1 MMTTMMRDRICLVT
15 GATGGMGVVIA
26 CELAAQRATVVLVGR
41 DVQKGAAVQ
50 REIVQA
56 TGNTAVDLL
65 LADLSSQQ
73 EIRRLAGEFR
83 QRYGQLH
90 VLVNNAGAHVMERQV
105 SPDGLEMTLAVNH
118 LASFLLTDLL
128 LDTLRASAPA
138 RIVNVA
144 SNAMTKT
151 IDLDDLQ
158 SERSYAPMRVY
169 GQAKLAMVLC
179 TYALARRLA
188 SSGVTANALHPGL
201 TGTGIVDTMAP
212 PLLRPF
218 TGLIKRFM
226 LTPERGAR
234 TALYLATSP
243 SVEEVSGTYFVREKE
258 TRSVPMSYNV
268 ALQERVW
275 AISAGL
281 TGLTHHAAAE
291 RPPTAEAREGA
302 VSVAT
307 DTLQAAVACERR
319 PVSAR

>member
-1 MMTTMMRDRICLVT
+1 MIQTTMRDRICLVT

-26 CELAAQRATVVLVGR
+26 RELAAQGATVVLVGR
-41 DVQKGAAVQ
+41 DPHKGAAVQ
-50 REIVQA
+50 REIAQA
-56 TGNTAVDLL
+56 TGNTALDLL

-73 EIRRLAGEFR
+73 EIRRLVEEFR
-83 QRYGQLH
+83 RRYGQLH
-90 VLVNNAGAHVMERQV
+90 VLVNNAGAHIMQRQV

-118 LASFLLTDLL
+118 LASFLLTNLL
-128 LDTLRASAPA
+128 LDTLRAGAPA

-158 SERSYAPMRVY
+158 SEHSYAPMRVY
-169 GQAKLAMVLC
+169 GQAKLALALC

-188 SSGVTANALHPGL
+188 GSGVTANALHPGL

-218 TGLIKRFM
+218 TGLVKRVM
-226 LTPERGAR
+226 LTPEQGAR
-234 TALYLATSP
+234 TALYLATAP
-243 SVEEVSGTYFVREKE
+243 VVEGVSGRYFVRERE

-275 AISAGL
+275 AISAAL
-281 TGLTHHAAAE
+281 TGLTHHA
-291 RPPTAEAREGA
+291 TAGEAPSVEAREGA
-302 VSVAT
+302 FSAAT
-307 DTLQAAVACERR
+307 DTLPTA
-319 PVSAR
+319 SHT

>member
-1 MMTTMMRDRICLVT
+1 MIQTTMRDRICLVT

-26 CELAAQRATVVLVGR
+26 RELAAQGATVVLVGR
-41 DVQKGAAVQ
+41 DPHKGAAVQ
-50 REIVQA
+50 REIAQA
-56 TGNTAVDLL
+56 TGNTALDLL

-73 EIRRLAGEFR
+73 EIRRLVEEFR
-83 QRYGQLH
+83 RRYGQLH
-90 VLVNNAGAHVMERQV
+90 VLVNNAGAHIMQRQV

-118 LASFLLTDLL
+118 LASFLLTNLL
-128 LDTLRASAPA
+128 LDTLRAGAPA

-169 GQAKLAMVLC
+169 GQAKLALALC

-188 SSGVTANALHPGL
+188 GSGVTANALHPGL

-218 TGLIKRFM
+218 TGLIKRVM
-226 LTPERGAR
+226 LTPEQGAR
-234 TALYLATSP
+234 TALYLATAP
-243 SVEEVSGTYFVREKE
+243 VVEGVSGRYFVRERE

-275 AISAGL
+275 AISAAL
-281 TGLTHHAAAE
+281 TGLTHHA
-291 RPPTAEAREGA
+291 TAGEAPSVEGREGA
-302 VSVAT
+302 FSAAT
-307 DTLQAAVACERR
+307 DTLPTA
-319 PVSAR
+319 SHT